1 MHLKNVCQHLSSP
14 TYPIHYHH
22 PWFDLFILTSLLL
35 VELIKVLSTVCHIT
49 YTKVQLN
56 LY

>member
-1 MHLKNVCQHLSSP
+1 MHLKNVCQHLISP